1 MKDYLYEKDLRV
13 MKMNILESTRHDMAV
28 RELAKMFGLHRQEMR
43 KTLVN
48 RCDMAYLENLP
59 TRFEAY
65 KTMKETIP
73 ETEQLLG
80 TALLTTH
87 LHILPNDEVA
97 PFVGAVNN
105 GKMLIEDAFEEIR
118 EVLLK

>member
-1 MKDYLYEKDLRV
+1 MKDYLYEKELRV

-28 RELAKMFGLHRQEMR
+28 RELSKMFGLHRQEMR

-65 KTMKETIP
+65 TAMKNTISETD
-73 ETEQLLG
+73 QLLG

-87 LHILPNDEVA
+87 LHILSEDEVS
-97 PFVGAVNN
+97 PFVEAVQN
-105 GKMLIEDAFEEIR
+105 GKMLLEEAFEEIR
-118 EVLLK
+118 EVLLQ

>member
-1 MKDYLYEKDLRV
+1 VKDYLYEKDLRV

-28 RELAKMFGLHRQEMR
+28 RELAKMFGLRRQEMR

-65 KTMKETIP
+65 TTMKNTISETD
-73 ETEQLLG
+73 QLLG

-87 LHILPNDEVA
+87 LHILSEDEVG
-97 PFVGAVNN
+97 PFVEAVQN
-105 GKMLIEDAFEEIR
+105 GKMLVEEAFEEIR
-118 EVLLK
+118 EVLLQ

>member
-28 RELAKMFGLHRQEMR
+28 RELAKMFGLRRQEMR

-65 KTMKETIP
+65 TTMKNTISETD
-73 ETEQLLG
+73 QLLG

-87 LHILPNDEVA
+87 LHILSEDEVSS
-97 PFVGAVNN
+97 VVEAVQN
-105 GKMLIEDAFEEIR
+105 GKMLVEEAFEEIR
-118 EVLLK
+118 EVLLQ

>member
-1 MKDYLYEKDLRV
+1 MKNYLYEKELRV

-28 RELAKMFGLHRQEMR
+28 RELSKMFGLHRQEMR

-65 KTMKETIP
+65 TAMKNTISETD
-73 ETEQLLG
+73 QLLG

-87 LHILPNDEVA
+87 LHILSEDEVS
-97 PFVGAVNN
+97 PFVEAVQN
-105 GKMLIEDAFEEIR
+105 GKMLLEEAFEEIR
-118 EVLLK
+118 EVLLQ